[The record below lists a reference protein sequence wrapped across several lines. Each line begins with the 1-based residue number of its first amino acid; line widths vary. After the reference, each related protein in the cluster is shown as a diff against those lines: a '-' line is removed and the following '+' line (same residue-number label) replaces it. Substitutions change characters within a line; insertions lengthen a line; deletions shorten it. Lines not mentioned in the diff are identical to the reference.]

1 MSDTPPIVPKR
12 RWLWPVV
19 FASLALNLLI
29 VGIVAGAFLSGGG
42 RDGRESGPVR
52 SLMGE
57 PFIRALEPS
66 DRRAIVGAMV
76 RNRDQLRENREA
88 LRARVTSL
96 LDALQAEPFDRAAVA
111 TILEEQ
117 RRLATGRQMI
127 GEEILLDRL
136 EAMSAEERAAYAD
149 RLAKALKRV
158 RKN

>member
-1 MSDTPPIVPKR
+1 
-12 RWLWPVV
+12 
-19 FASLALNLLI
+19 
-29 VGIVAGAFLSGGG
+29 
-42 RDGRESGPVR
+42 
-52 SLMGE
+52 MGE
-57 PFIRALEPS
+57 PFIRALEQS

-88 LRARVTSL
+88 LRARVTGL

-117 RRLATGRQMI
+117 RLLATGRQMI

-136 EAMSAEERAAYAD
+136 EAMSVEERAAYAD